1 MRTIAI
7 TDRKWGR
14 TRLSVLISAASQ
26 KEFCS
31 HHYLKEV
38 RDAEGA
44 IAAREPRAL
53 P

>member
-1 MRTIAI
+1 MRIVAIAN
-7 TDRKWGR
+7 RRGER

-44 IAAREPRAL
+44 IAEREPRAL